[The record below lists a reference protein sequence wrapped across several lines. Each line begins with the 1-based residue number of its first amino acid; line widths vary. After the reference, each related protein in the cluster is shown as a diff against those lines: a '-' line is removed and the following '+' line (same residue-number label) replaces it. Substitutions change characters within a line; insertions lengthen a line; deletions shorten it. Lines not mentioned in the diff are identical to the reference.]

1 MSSAISSLHTEPKLV
16 YRGLDRC
23 DLYGAALAPG
33 EQLAGI
39 CAVCRWP
46 DPRRR
51 RSGTR
56 KATRSKPPVVAS
68 SEHAPDAR

>member
-1 MSSAISSLHTEPKLV
+1 MMKTEAESPVLV

-39 CAVCRWP
+39 CAACRWP

-56 KATRSKPPVVAS
+56 KATRPEAPVVAS
-68 SEHAPDAR
+68 GNRPPDTH